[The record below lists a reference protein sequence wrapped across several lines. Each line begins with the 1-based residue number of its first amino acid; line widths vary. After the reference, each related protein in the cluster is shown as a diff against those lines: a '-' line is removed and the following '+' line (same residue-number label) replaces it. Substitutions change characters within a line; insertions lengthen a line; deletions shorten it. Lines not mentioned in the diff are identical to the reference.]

1 MEHTDLDR
9 STIGT
14 EIGRWV
20 DVSAV
25 RTDVTHAEVELLLAI
40 VKTYHCI
47 CASPMPY
54 MTEYVIQQLANTPD
68 TVVTGVVGFPSGAD
82 TVSMKV
88 HTAREMLQLGCRELD
103 MVINVGALKSGDT
116 QRVQQDVQAVVDA
129 ANGVPVKAIL
139 EIAYLTDDEI
149 RKGSEL
155 VVAAGAAFVKT
166 GTGWGPKPTTVD
178 TIRLIRSTIGNA
190 AQIKAA
196 GGIRDLD
203 TLLDMRAAGCDRF
216 GIGVRS
222 ALTILED
229 AYTRAGLTVP
239 ELVTSSSNVSIHDRY

>member
-1 MEHTDLDR
+1 MEHTEL
-9 STIGT
+9 
-14 EIGRWV
+14 ELANIGRWV

-25 RTDVTHAEVELLLAI
+25 RTDVTHDEVDLLIGI
-40 VKTYHCI
+40 VKAYHCI

-54 MTEYVIQQLANTPD
+54 MTDYVIRELKHTPD
-68 TVVTGVVGFPSGAD
+68 TIVTGVVGFPSGAD

-88 HTAREMLQLGCRELD
+88 HTAREMLELGCRELD

-116 QRVQQDVQAVVDA
+116 KRVVHDIQAVVDA
-129 ANGVPVKAIL
+129 AEGIPVKAIL

-149 RKGSEL
+149 RRGSEL
-155 VVAAGAAFVKT
+155 VVSAGAAFVKT
-166 GTGWGPKPTTVD
+166 GTGWGPKPTTVE
-178 TIRLIRSTIGNA
+178 TIKLIRSTVGDA

-196 GGIRDLD
+196 GGIRDLE
-203 TLLDMRAAGCDRF
+203 TLLAMRSAGCDRF

-229 AYTRAGLTVP
+229 AYTRAGLTIP
-239 ELVTSSSNVSIHDRY
+239 EVDGVSSHGAVYDRY